1 MPLKPQVLLTPAG
14 SERGGSDDDT
24 SEFLDTEEIY
34 AASKE
39 ASISEEAAEAQKLA
53 AKKLAKQLK
62 SAEKKLTLDDIEEY
76 HQRISAGSSRSGST
90 TSEDD
95 GGPRSPI
102 SPKSSKRGVLE
113 VALEKAKLD
122 HKETSSE
129 EDEPKTPK
137 SSTRSEKDS
146 KEKDL
151 ECIIEEERS
160 KSVVKPDRKLGMKFL
175 NLELNSHHNISW

>member
-1 MPLKPQVLLTPAG
+1 M
-14 SERGGSDDDT
+14 
-24 SEFLDTEEIY
+24 
-34 AASKE
+34 
-39 ASISEEAAEAQKLA
+39 
-53 AKKLAKQLK
+53 
-62 SAEKKLTLDDIEEY
+62 
-76 HQRISAGSSRSGST
+76 
-90 TSEDD
+90 
-95 GGPRSPI
+95 
-102 SPKSSKRGVLE
+102 E

-160 KSVVKPDRKLGMKFL
+160 KSVAKPDKKLGMKFE
-175 NLELNSHHNISW
+175 NSELNGCHHIVDSRLAQLIKIHF